1 MLRRKS
7 DNRKKC
13 AKKKT
18 FANKKF
24 AKKFGI
30 NKKKKKKKKK
40 KKRRRNPQSSEISS
54 ITRPWLRTPH
64 HPARLTKLTD
74 SVTTY

>member
-18 FANKKF
+18 FANKKKF
-24 AKKFGI
+24 AKTFWSK
-30 NKKKKKKKKK
+30 NKNKNK
-40 KKRRRNPQSSEISS
+40 KKRRRKPRSSEISS
-54 ITRPWLRTPH
+54 ITRPWLRTHPPPSTPH
-64 HPARLTKLTD
+64 TANT
-74 SVTTY
+74 